1 MHSFL
6 RELLGTGNRSGR
18 EPDYR
23 FTLANERTFL
33 AYVRTALGLDAAGI
47 AVTQFVHP
55 SSSGLRTAIAVAA
68 IGLGTAVSGL
78 GYVRWRQN
86 EEAMRAEGPLPPLRL
101 ALVLGAG
108 MIVLSTV
115 ALVLVLT
122 SN

>member
-1 MHSFL
+1 MQSFL
-6 RELLGTGNRSGR
+6 RELLGTGERPGK

-68 IGLGTAVSGL
+68 IGLG
-78 GYVRWRQN
+78 YVRWRQN
-86 EEAMRAEGPLPPLRL
+86 EQAMRAEGPLPPLRL
-101 ALVLGAG
+101 ALILGAG